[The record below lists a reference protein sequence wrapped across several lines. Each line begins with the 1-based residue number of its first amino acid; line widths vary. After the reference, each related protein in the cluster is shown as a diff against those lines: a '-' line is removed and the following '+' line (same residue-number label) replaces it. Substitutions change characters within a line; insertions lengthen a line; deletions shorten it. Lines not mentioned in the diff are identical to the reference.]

1 MFILRCWRCWRVAA
15 AVHLRYTLWR
25 LTGGAPAR
33 ARHHAGG
40 HAAGHCSPPCFFSRA
55 CLTALS
61 SWCSYDKLVKIME
74 QYDKDQSGGCW
85 VGWRRGWLAGRRAEL
100 VGGDAACGGAWPDRT
115 ARAACTAGSIDFAE
129 FLRMFRDELLDLQVA
144 GGWGRVWCVCGVV
157 WCGVGWVWCGVGWVC
172 RWGGWGIEML
182 CGERERE
189 REREREGEEILESVV
204 VMRLW
209 CASVAPPCQPTPPAP
224 TTTPPTLTRAAA
236 NHGVHQAADRGAGKQ
251 GGGQGRCRRGR
262 GAARGGGARGAS
274 QGRAQAAAGR
284 REPVFQ

>member
-1 MFILRCWRCWRVAA
+1 MPAATAPSAPQSCSGSLRSWATRSGEGSPHVHIKVLEVLEGCGCSTP
-15 AVHLRYTLWR
+15 AVHPVALDRGR
-25 LTGGAPAR
+25 PAR

-144 GGWGRVWCVCGVV
+144 GGWVR
-157 WCGVGWVWCGVGWVC
+157 VWCGVGWVC

-182 CGERERE
+182 CGGRERE
-189 REREREGEEILESVV
+189 RER
-204 VMRLW
+204 
-209 CASVAPPCQPTPPAP
+209 
-224 TTTPPTLTRAAA
+224 
-236 NHGVHQAADRGAGKQ
+236 
-251 GGGQGRCRRGR
+251 
-262 GAARGGGARGAS
+262 
-274 QGRAQAAAGR
+274 GR
-284 REPVFQ
+284 RS